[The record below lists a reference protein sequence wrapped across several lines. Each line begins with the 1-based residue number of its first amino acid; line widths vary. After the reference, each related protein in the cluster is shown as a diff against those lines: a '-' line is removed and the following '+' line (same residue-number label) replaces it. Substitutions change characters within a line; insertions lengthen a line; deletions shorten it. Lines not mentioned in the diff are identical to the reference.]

1 MGRPKGSKNKNS
13 KAKTKDT
20 VKQTKIK
27 KGEVEG
33 TEVQEEQAEIE
44 GAEEQADEVKN
55 LPELQ
60 DKKRGRKA
68 VDKKIECPK
77 CHGISNLDLIM
88 IDTNRITGTS
98 DFHRDHPRRVYLCRD
113 CCKEL
118 SRVVDEWLGEDIKCK
133 FDIKFED

>member
-13 KAKTKDT
+13 KAKTKDA

-27 KGEVEG
+27 KGEVEQA
-33 TEVQEEQAEIE
+33 EEHAEKVKNSLPQEEQS
-44 GAEEQADEVKN
+44 QS
-55 LPELQ
+55 PELQ
-60 DKKRGRKA
+60 EKKRGRKP

-98 DFHRDHPRRVYLCRD
+98 DFHREHPRRVYLCRD

-118 SRVVDEWLGEDIKCK
+118 SQVVDEWLGEDIKCK

>member
-13 KAKTKDT
+13 KAKTKDA

-27 KGEVEG
+27 KGEVEQA
-33 TEVQEEQAEIE
+33 EVQETQVEEQAE
-44 GAEEQADEVKN
+44 
-55 LPELQ
+55 LQ
-60 DKKRGRKA
+60 EKKRGRKP

-88 IDTNRITGTS
+88 IDTNRITGIS
-98 DFHRDHPRRVYLCRD
+98 DFHREHPRRVYLCRD

-118 SRVVDEWLGEDIKCK
+118 SQVVDEWLGEDIKCK